1 MLLNRKG
8 NGYWYM
14 QQMGWILKASWLVK
28 KASIRDC
35 ILFDFIYY
43 PPNDC
48 LGGDERDGD
57 GENRDEGGRGWVWL

>member
-1 MLLNRKG
+1 
-8 NGYWYM
+8 M

-48 LGGDERDGD
+48 QGGDERDGD
-57 GENRDEGGRGWVWL
+57 GENRD